1 MNIDEKIKEIENH
14 LHNLYED
21 TDRTYTRHED
31 ADMVIEVTAK
41 QLKEYEII
49 LTELKK
55 YKDMEAAGKPT
66 KLPYKEKGINID
78 EVIQLF
84 RFNNKHVADLTSAEL
99 IEISDLLEEL
109 KKYKALE
116 AEDKLVKLNCKV
128 GDTIWYADPYGEI
141 EDDDD
146 YPIKLEIDTISR
158 NDNDTWYYAYD
169 DDSNKYGF
177 IDSDFGETAFFSKK
191 EAEKKLKEITENKI
205 TKTPEP
211 EDDWVMAR

>member
-21 TDRTYTRHED
+21 ADKTYTRYED

-41 QLKEYEII
+41 QLKEYENV

-55 YKDMEAAGKPT
+55 YKDMEAAGK
-66 KLPYKEKGINID
+66 
-78 EVIQLF
+78 
-84 RFNNKHVADLTSAEL
+84 L
-99 IEISDLLEEL
+99 I
-109 KKYKALE
+109 
-116 AEDKLVKLNCKV
+116 KLNCKV
-128 GDTIWYADPYGEI
+128 GDTIWYVE

-191 EAEKKLKEITENKI
+191 EAEMKLKEITKNKI
-205 TKTPEP
+205 TKTPKP
-211 EDDWVMAR
+211 KDCWVMTW

>member
-1 MNIDEKIKEIENH
+1 MNIDEKIKEVENH

-21 TDRTYTRHED
+21 ADKTYTRHED

-41 QLKEYEII
+41 QLKEYENV

-55 YKDMEAAGKPT
+55 YKDMEAAGK
-66 KLPYKEKGINID
+66 
-78 EVIQLF
+78 
-84 RFNNKHVADLTSAEL
+84 
-99 IEISDLLEEL
+99 
-109 KKYKALE
+109 
-116 AEDKLVKLNCKV
+116 LVKLNCKV
-128 GDTIWYADPYGEI
+128 GDTIWYVE

-191 EAEKKLKEITENKI
+191 EAEMKLKEITKSRKN
-205 TKTPEP
+205 TKTKA
-211 EDDWVMAR
+211 EDGWVMAR

>member
-116 AEDKLVKLNCKV
+116 AEDKLIKLNCKV
-128 GDTIWYADPYGEI
+128 GDTIWYVE

-191 EAEKKLKEITENKI
+191 EAEMKLKEITKNKI
-205 TKTPEP
+205 TKTPKP
-211 EDDWVMAR
+211 KDDWVMAW

>member
-109 KKYKALE
+109 KKYMS
-116 AEDKLVKLNCKV
+116 
-128 GDTIWYADPYGEI
+128 G
-141 EDDDD
+141 
-146 YPIKLEIDTISR
+146 
-158 NDNDTWYYAYD
+158 
-169 DDSNKYGF
+169 
-177 IDSDFGETAFFSKK
+177 
-191 EAEKKLKEITENKI
+191 
-205 TKTPEP
+205 
-211 EDDWVMAR
+211 